1 VFWGTLFEELEGMTE
16 IRNPSMDLFRPYVP
30 DIAGF
35 IEKGHK
41 PGQSCI
47 CTGKIRHKGKSTLI
61 GQFEYLKTLIPEER
75 WGEIKL
81 TMIAPPWYHLRYKN
95 GLAFP
100 PEVYASDEEYL
111 ADISKAVSEEL
122 DILYAAGVRN
132 IQFDDPNF
140 ACESREPPAPP
151 LTFRLLLREDVG
163 WVGERQVK

>member
-1 VFWGTLFEELEGMTE
+1 MTE

-61 GQFEYLKTLIPEER
+61 RQFEYLKTLIPEER

-132 IQFDDPNF
+132 LQFDDPNF
-140 ACESREPPAPP
+140 ACESREPRSAPP